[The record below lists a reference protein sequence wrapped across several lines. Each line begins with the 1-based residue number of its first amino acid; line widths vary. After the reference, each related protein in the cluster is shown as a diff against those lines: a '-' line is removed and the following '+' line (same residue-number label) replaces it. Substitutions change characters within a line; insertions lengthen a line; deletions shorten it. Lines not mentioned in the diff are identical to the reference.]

1 MNKNLERLLSLLK
14 AEADVIENINKNAP
28 FRYKS
33 NQRLILEHGK
43 PFLTRVEPT
52 PFKGEQGHC
61 FQNCF
66 EILLAH
72 PELSY
77 CEGFATDNN
86 ILLALP
92 HAWLINENLQV
103 IDPTWIDEKSTGS
116 VYFGVVFNKSFV
128 TDIAKKTKHY
138 GILDTDYLNGYQLLR
153 EGFQSGA
160 LHSRFHN
167 CENELRLLGE

>member
-14 AEADVIENINKNAP
+14 AEADVIDSINKTAP

-33 NQRLILEHGK
+33 NQRLVLENGK
-43 PFLTRVEPT
+43 AFLTRVEHPK
-52 PFKGEQGHC
+52 FRGELQQC

-66 EILLAH
+66 EILLTH

-77 CEGFATDNN
+77 CEGFGTDDNM
-86 ILLALP
+86 LLAVP
-92 HAWLINENLQV
+92 HGWLINKDMQV

-116 VYFGVVFNKSFV
+116 VYFGVVFKSKFV
-128 TDIAKKTKHY
+128 FDIARKTKHY
-138 GILDTDYLNGYQLLR
+138 GILDTDYLNNYQLLR

-160 LHSRFHN
+160 LHSKFHN
-167 CENELRLLGE
+167 SSSESRSPG